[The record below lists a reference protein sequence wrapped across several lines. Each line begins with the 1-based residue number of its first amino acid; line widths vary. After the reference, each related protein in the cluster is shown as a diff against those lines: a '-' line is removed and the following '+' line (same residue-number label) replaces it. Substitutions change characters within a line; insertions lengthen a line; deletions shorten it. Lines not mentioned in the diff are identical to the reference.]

1 VFEVLEKAFVQK
13 IYIFASLYQVLQT
26 SSAFVNEVPF
36 GSSLSYFSIFA
47 ELLALKYKNK
57 EQMFRLV
64 LEIKP
69 NYMTKYPKGVIKIGC
84 RYLGTGN
91 SFASLVF

>member
-1 VFEVLEKAFVQK
+1 MFQVLEKAFVQNT
-13 IYIFASLYQVLQT
+13 YIFASLYQALQT

-57 EQMFRLV
+57 EQIFRLV
-64 LEIKP
+64 LEIKR
-69 NYMTKYPKGVIKIGC
+69 NYMAK
-84 RYLGTGN
+84 
-91 SFASLVF
+91 